1 MTEDELDRAT
11 LNALAGLIDPVD
23 ANLETVKL
31 FRRIW
36 ADRRAFLDALGA
48 IATWDLAHSEAL
60 TVERAVDIATDA
72 IVKHSE
78 L

>member
-1 MTEDELDRAT
+1 MRGGRYLGEEEFRVA
-11 LNALAGLIDPVD
+11 
-23 ANLETVKL
+23 ETAA
-31 FRRIW
+31 R
-36 ADRRAFLDALGA
+36 DALGA

>member
-1 MTEDELDRAT
+1 MTEDELDLAT
-11 LNALAGLIDPVD
+11 LNALAALLD
-23 ANLETVKL
+23 ANPETAEL
-31 FRRIW
+31 FRRVW
-36 ADRRAFLDALGA
+36 SDRRAFLEALGA